1 MSHNIFQKLHS
12 TTILQNNPQWA
23 FSPSRHFRL
32 LQNPI
37 LNCFSPGSLTQNA
50 PFKYPAEYKRK
61 KKTEKRGLII
71 TVHSRRGKAT
81 KDILDST
88 ASSLL
93 EKSERINEGINIK
106 ALNFSALLFSK
117 TRKVKISISA
127 KAPKLL
133 WLVVAKFAY
142 QDYGVS
148 QQLPLLS
155 DFEN

>member
-1 MSHNIFQKLHS
+1 MGLLSFQTFQTAPKPYSQL
-12 TTILQNNPQWA
+12 LLP
-23 FSPSRHFRL
+23 RL
-32 LQNPI
+32 FN
-37 LNCFSPGSLTQNA
+37 SNA
-50 PFKYPAEYKRK
+50 PFKYPAEQKRK
-61 KKTEKRGLII
+61 RKTEKRGLII

-127 KAPKLL
+127 KAPKFL

-155 DFEN
+155 DFENQHEVGHSS